1 MYYLCGA
8 KPTIMRSF
16 YYFIRSNKYLLFFG
30 ILLTYFSSF
39 GQTFL
44 ISLYI
49 PEIEQYFGFTNTG
62 LSSLYAVATMGSA
75 FSLPWIGR
83 LIDTA
88 SLHRFSLGVVLG
100 LAVAC
105 VLLSLA
111 IHPIMILL
119 GFFGLRLFGQGL
131 MSHTSISTMARAFEG
146 NRGKAISMATLGHPL
161 GEATLPLLIA
171 VLIGALGWRS
181 SLQLSSLSLV
191 IIVIPMILLLLKDQA
206 PEVIRPHHSEAG
218 STDNRKNPFRV
229 MRSKQFW
236 IITPMVFIM
245 GFLNTAIF
253 FFQIKLGNSRG
264 WDPAWVAGSLSVYA
278 IASALSMMGSGPLV
292 DALSA
297 RRLFPFVLLPY
308 TIGVI
313 VLALFTH
320 PLSYPLALV
329 LIAISNGGGSTIKN
343 ALFAEVFGTNI
354 IGTVRSVFM
363 TIIVFST
370 ALGPISFGLLLD
382 AGWGYG
388 EVFWLSVVVLVGIIL
403 WSLRP
408 LRNTSGV

>member
-1 MYYLCGA
+1 
-8 KPTIMRSF
+8 MRSF

-49 PEIEQYFGFTNTG
+49 PEIEQFFGFTNTG

-83 LIDTA
+83 LIDTT
-88 SLHRFSLGVVLG
+88 SLRRFSLGVVLG
-100 LAVAC
+100 LSVAC
-105 VLLSLA
+105 ILLSLA
-111 IHPIMILL
+111 IHPLMILF

-131 MSHTSISTMARAFEG
+131 MSHTSISTMARAFAG

-171 VLIGALGWRS
+171 LLIGALGWRT

-191 IIVIPMILLLLKDQA
+191 IIVLPMILFLLKDQA
-206 PEVIRPHHSEAG
+206 PDVIQPNHSEEGA
-218 STDNRKNPFRV
+218 SENSKNPFRV
-229 MRSKQFW
+229 MRSKAFW

-253 FFQIKLGNSRG
+253 FFQIKLGNSHG

-292 DALSA
+292 DALTA
-297 RRLFPFVLLPY
+297 RRLFPFVLFPY

-313 VLALFTH
+313 VLAVFTH

-382 AGWGYG
+382 AGWDYG
-388 EVFWLSVVVLVGIIL
+388 EVFWLSAVILAGIIL

-408 LRNTSGV
+408 LRNASGT

>member
-1 MYYLCGA
+1 
-8 KPTIMRSF
+8 MRSF
-16 YYFIRSNKYLLFFG
+16 WKFIRSNSYLLIFG

-49 PEIEQYFGFTNTG
+49 PEIERVFGFSNTG

-83 LIDTA
+83 LVDTV
-88 SLHRFSLGVVLG
+88 SLRRFTFGVVLG
-100 LAVAC
+100 LGVAC
-105 VLLSLA
+105 ILLSLA
-111 IHPIMILL
+111 VHPILILL

-131 MSHTSISTMARAFEG
+131 MSHTSITTMARAFTA
-146 NRGKAISMATLGHPL
+146 NRGKAISLATLGHPF
-161 GEATLPLLIA
+161 GEATLPLIVA
-171 VLIGALGWRS
+171 FTIGALGWRAG
-181 SLQLSSLSLV
+181 LQLSALSLLV
-191 IIVIPMILLLLKDQA
+191 LVLPLIFFLLKDQA
-206 PEVIRPHHSEAG
+206 ADILFPNHTTVEDSVKKI
-218 STDNRKNPFRV
+218 NPFRV
-229 MRSKQFW
+229 MKDRAFW
-236 IITPMVFIM
+236 IITPAVFIM

-264 WDPAWVAGSLSVYA
+264 WDPTWVAGSLSVYA

-297 RRLFPFVLLPY
+297 RRLFPFMLIPY
-308 TIGVI
+308 TIGV
-313 VLALFTH
+313 VLLAVLEH

-329 LIAISNGGGSTIKN
+329 LIAISNGGGSTVKN
-343 ALFAEVFGTNI
+343 ALFAEVFGTEV

-382 AGWGYG
+382 AGWSYG
-388 EVFWLSVVVLVGIIL
+388 EVFWGSAGVLVLIML
-403 WSLRP
+403 WSIRSLGQR
-408 LRNTSGV
+408 

>member
-1 MYYLCGA
+1 
-8 KPTIMRSF
+8 MRSF
-16 YYFIRSNKYLLFFG
+16 WYFIRTNRYLLFFG
-30 ILLTYFSSF
+30 VLLTYFSSF

-49 PEIEQYFGFTNTG
+49 PEIERVFGFTNTG

-75 FSLPWIGR
+75 FSLPFIGR
-83 LIDTA
+83 LVDTV
-88 SLHRFSLGVVLG
+88 SLRRFSIGVVLG
-100 LAVAC
+100 LGVAC
-105 VLLSLA
+105 LLLSLA
-111 IHPIMILL
+111 IHPVMILF

-131 MSHTSISTMARAFEG
+131 MSHTSISTMARAFDS
-146 NRGKAISMATLGHPL
+146 NRGKAISIATLGHPL

-171 VLIGALGWRS
+171 LLIGALGWRT
-181 SLQLSSLSLV
+181 SLQLEALSLAVVVLPLILFFLKGQERSV
-191 IIVIPMILLLLKDQA
+191 IYPHQTEGA
-206 PEVIRPHHSEAG
+206 EVSK
-218 STDNRKNPFRV
+218 SKNPFRV
-229 MRSKQFW
+229 MRDKDFW

-278 IASALSMMGSGPLV
+278 IASALSMMSSGPLV
-292 DALSA
+292 DSLTA

-308 TIGVI
+308 TAGVI
-313 VLALFTH
+313 LLASFTH

-343 ALFAEVFGTNI
+343 ALFAEVFGTEI

-382 AGWGYG
+382 AGWSYG
-388 EVFWLSVVVLVGIIL
+388 QVFWLSAGLLGLIII

-408 LRNTSGV
+408 LRGRRQAKT

>member
-1 MYYLCGA
+1 MPYLCAA
-8 KPTIMRSF
+8 KPTVMRSF
-16 YYFIRSNKYLLFFG
+16 WTFIRSNSYLLLFG

-49 PEIEQYFGFTNTG
+49 PELERVFGFSNTG
-62 LSSLYAVATMGSA
+62 LSSLYAVATIGSA

-83 LIDTA
+83 LIDTV
-88 SLHRFSLGVVLG
+88 SLRRFTVGVVLG

-105 VLLSLA
+105 ILLSLA
-111 IHPIMILL
+111 VHPIMILL

-131 MSHTSISTMARAFEG
+131 MGHTSISTMARAFDA

-161 GEATLPLLIA
+161 GEATLPLLVALI
-171 VLIGALGWRS
+171 IGALGWRT
-181 SLQLSSLSLV
+181 SLQLEALSLGIFV
-191 IIVIPMILLLLKDQA
+191 LPLIFFLLKDQA
-206 PEVIRPHHSEAG
+206 SAVIHPHQSQGTEVGKS
-218 STDNRKNPFRV
+218 KNPFGV
-229 MRSKQFW
+229 MRGKSFW
-236 IITPMVFIM
+236 IITPMVFIT

-292 DALSA
+292 DSLSA
-297 RRLFPFVLLPY
+297 RRLFPFVLIPY
-308 TIGVI
+308 TIGV
-313 VLALFTH
+313 VLLASLSH

-343 ALFAEVFGTNI
+343 ALFAEVFGTDI

-382 AGWGYG
+382 AGWDYG
-388 EVFWLSVVVLVGIIL
+388 QVFWFSVGLLILIIL
-403 WSLRP
+403 WSFRP
-408 LRNTSGV
+408 LKTR

>member
-1 MYYLCGA
+1 MFYLWDA
-8 KPTIMRSF
+8 KPTSMRSF

-49 PEIEQYFGFTNTG
+49 PELERAFGFSNTG
-62 LSSLYAVATMGSA
+62 LSSLYAVATIGSA

-83 LIDTA
+83 LIDTT
-88 SLHRFSLGVVLG
+88 SLRRFSIGVVLG
-100 LAVAC
+100 LCVAC
-105 VLLSLA
+105 LLLSLA
-111 IHPIMILL
+111 IHPVMILL

-131 MSHTSISTMARAFEG
+131 MSHTSISTMARAFES

-161 GEATLPLLIA
+161 GEATLPLLVALI
-171 VLIGALGWRS
+171 IGALGWRTG
-181 SLQLSSLSLV
+181 LRLEALSLV
-191 IIVIPMILLLLKDQA
+191 ILVLPLILFFLKDQA
-206 PEVIRPHHSEAG
+206 PEVILPP
-218 STDNRKNPFRV
+218 STEHDATQKSKNPFRV
-229 MRSKQFW
+229 MRSRDFW

-292 DALSA
+292 DALTA

-308 TIGVI
+308 TVGVI
-313 VLALFTH
+313 ILALMTH

-343 ALFAEVFGTNI
+343 ALFAEVFGTQI

-382 AGWGYG
+382 AGWNYSQ
-388 EVFWLSVVVLVGIIL
+388 VFWLSVGVLVGIIF
-403 WSLRP
+403 WSLRR
-408 LRNTSGV
+408 LRTS